1 MGGNRPERTPSH
13 IAFFS
18 PRTLSGERCPG
29 ATPSVA
35 WWSLPAGV
43 WLKGLFH
50 LELRVAGEEQVLQPM
65 GDLTGPG
72 PHIPAG
78 CRAGKTPRESF
89 PTDRGLPR
97 TDEGRAGLSQFLG
110 SWIVFL
116 AGSTGMG

>member
-1 MGGNRPERTPSH
+1 MGGNRPERAPSH
-13 IAFFS
+13 TAFFF

-29 ATPSVA
+29 ATASVG

-43 WLKGLFH
+43 WLKRLFH
-50 LELRVAGEEQVLQPM
+50 LGLHVAGEEQVVQPM
-65 GDLTGPG
+65 GDLIGPG
-72 PHIPAG
+72 PHTQAG
-78 CRAGKTPRESF
+78 CRAGKTPREPF